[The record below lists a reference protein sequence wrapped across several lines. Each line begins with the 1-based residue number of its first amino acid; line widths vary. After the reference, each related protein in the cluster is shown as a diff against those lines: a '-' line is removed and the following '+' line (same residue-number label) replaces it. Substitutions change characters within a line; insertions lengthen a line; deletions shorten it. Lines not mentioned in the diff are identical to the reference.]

1 MRHLIRI
8 LLVVAVF
15 STAGEPV
22 RAATVPGVVIDHIP
36 AAEGRY
42 IGSPGLAIL
51 PNGDYVASHDEFGPK
66 SGQRTGAMSR
76 VFRSTDKGKTWSKIA
91 DVENA
96 FWSTLFVHKDALY
109 MLGTTFE
116 YGDLVI
122 RRSTDGGAT
131 WTVPEGENSGLL
143 RDGEYHTAPVPV
155 IEHDGRLWR
164 GVEPAPGPDGW
175 GVRFQASVMSAPVDA
190 DLLQA
195 SSWTLT
201 KPLKRDPAW
210 LNGTFKAWL
219 EGNAVLTPQGEVVD
233 ILRVDYRPGAEIGA
247 ILHVSKDGKT
257 ATFDPAKDFVAL
269 PGGAKKFAIR
279 WDDRSKRYWAL
290 CNPAL
295 PRHAGVDNA
304 RARNVLAIMSSPD
317 LHGWTM
323 HKIIVEHPDVKDHGF
338 QYPEWQFDGKDIIAA
353 VRTAYD
359 DEATGA
365 HNNHDANYLTF
376 HRIKN
381 FRKLEKNT
389 LNPE

>member
-1 MRHLIRI
+1 MRRSMFTVFAAPVIC
-8 LLVVAVF
+8 LLANAAAA
-15 STAGEPV
+15 AGP
-22 RAATVPGVVIDHIP
+22 PGVVIDHIP
-36 AAEGRY
+36 ASEGRY
-42 IGSPGLAIL
+42 IGSPGLAVL
-51 PNGDYVASHDEFGPK
+51 PSGDYVASHDEFGPK

-76 VFRSTDKGKTWSKIA
+76 IFRSADKGKTWSKIA

-96 FWSTLFVHKDALY
+96 FWSTLFVHKGALY

-122 RRSTDGGAT
+122 RRSTDGGVT
-131 WTVPEGENSGLL
+131 WTVPDGENSGLL
-143 RDGEYHTAPVPV
+143 RDGEYHTAPMPV

-175 GVRFQASVMSAPVDA
+175 GVRFQAAVMSAPVDA
-190 DLLQA
+190 DLLRA

-210 LNGTFKAWL
+210 LNGTFRAWL
-219 EGNAVLTPQGEVVD
+219 EGNVVLTPQGEVVD
-233 ILRVDYRPGAEIGA
+233 ILRVDYRPGPELAA
-247 ILHVSKDGKT
+247 ILHVDRDGEH
-257 ATFDPAKDFVAL
+257 ATFDPSKDFVPM

-279 WDDRSKRYWAL
+279 WDAESKRYWAL
-290 CNPAL
+290 GNPAL

-304 RARNVLAIMSSPD
+304 RARNVLALMSSPD
-317 LHGWTM
+317 LRAWTM
-323 HKIIVEHPDVKDHGF
+323 HKIIIEHPDVKNHGF

-376 HRIKN
+376 HRIKK
-381 FRKLEKNT
+381 FRKLAKST